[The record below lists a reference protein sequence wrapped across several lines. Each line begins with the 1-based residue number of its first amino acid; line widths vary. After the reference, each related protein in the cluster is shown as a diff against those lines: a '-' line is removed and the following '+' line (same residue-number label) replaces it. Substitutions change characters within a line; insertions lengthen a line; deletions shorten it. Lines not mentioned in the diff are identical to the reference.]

1 NRWEVTSII
10 SKFKKSLAIIFI
22 VTLVLGDLLQVGYL
36 HAEEQ
41 KGSPRSINL
50 APHLLITEIV
60 PDSTNV
66 NGADGYEFI
75 EVYNNTDQ
83 LINFKDY
90 NFRYRYPSGPDND
103 QVWRAIPNDVWLQP
117 GKVMVFWVM
126 NDKNKELTIADFN
139 SNYNTNL
146 IEGENLVK
154 LDGNSMSNSRKRSI
168 VVSSNTGYEIVKA
181 TYNDGV
187 DDTQPD
193 KGIFYKYP
201 EDETNV
207 MEQTGA
213 GVEQANPGSI
223 EDNQV
228 PESVVNIEVDTTPP
242 TIENLTT
249 VKETTATELVEIS
262 AESRDESLVKTF
274 KLFYKNTEDSTFK
287 SVNLTKNNEDS
298 LYSHT

>member
-1 NRWEVTSII
+1 M
-10 SKFKKSLAIIFI
+10 
-22 VTLVLGDLLQVGYL
+22 
-36 HAEEQ
+36 
-41 KGSPRSINL
+41 

-146 IEGENLVK
+146 IEGETLVK

-168 VVSSNTGYEIVKA
+168 VVSTNTGYEIVKA

-207 MEQTGA
+207 MVQTGA

-223 EDNQV
+223 EDTQV
-228 PESVVNIEVDTTPP
+228 PESVVNIEEDTTPP